1 MGDCVKHLTRWNAE
15 NQDRLKSARSLADL
29 IYLDP
34 PWNSNANYN
43 ILWDKGDN
51 ADHGHT
57 AQATAFTNIWHWT
70 DEAAERVQMLCNSD
84 FHPHGPQSPLLRVRR
99 VMPGLR
105 TVPAGVDAGGAAG
118 SPFQSGNGVPAV
130 LASLSA

>member
-51 ADHGHT
+51 ANHGHT
-57 AQATAFTNIWHWT
+57 AQATAFTDIWEW
-70 DEAAERVQMLCNSD
+70 DDASADRVQMLCNSD
-84 FHPHGPQSPLLRVRR
+84 FHLHGPQSPLLRVRR
-99 VMPGLR
+99 VMPGLKL
-105 TVPAGVDAGGAAG
+105 AIGE
-118 SPFQSGNGVPAV
+118 SGM
-130 LASLSA
+130 LAYLAYMAERLALMSHLFSARKN